1 MTTEFPI
8 IAVNGHLGGAISP
21 LDRGFTYGDGVFESC
36 RVIHG
41 RIPLWPYHR
50 ERLLASCRQL
60 RIGCDPE
67 QLDQY
72 CEQLL
77 VLPEVIQTPNTV
89 LKVMVTRGVGGRGY
103 RLPEASI
110 TTYCLAIFSGNPL
123 LSDNYTQGVKLRICD
138 YRLSANPVLAG
149 LKHMNRLEQILAR
162 SEWDDEYHEGLL
174 LDQQGN
180 VIEATSSNLFVISA
194 GELITPDLSHAGVA
208 GVMRRLIL
216 ENLAHAIGLVPRI
229 KSLTLSEL
237 QKADELFICNSLAG
251 IQPVLSVTVS
261 PELLMSYVAGN
272 VTRRLQ
278 SGLERAL
285 LNPSFLTSSLG

>member
-1 MTTEFPI
+1 MKTEFPI

-21 LDRGFTYGDGVFESC
+21 LDRGFAYGDGVFESC

-50 ERLLASCRQL
+50 ERLLASCQQL
-60 RIGCDPE
+60 KIYCDPE

-77 VLPEVIQTPNTV
+77 VLPEVIQTPDTV
-89 LKVMVTRGVGGRGY
+89 LKVMVTRGVSGRGY
-103 RLPEASI
+103 RLPETPA

-138 YRLSANPVLAG
+138 YRLSANPALAG

-174 LDQQGN
+174 LDQLGN
-180 VIEATSSNLFVISA
+180 VIEATSSNLFALVG
-194 GELITPDLSHAGVA
+194 GELITPDLSQAGVA

-216 ENLAHAIGLVPRI
+216 ERLAPAIGLVPRI
-229 KSLTLSEL
+229 KALTLSEL

-251 IQPVLSVTVS
+251 IRPVLSIAFS
-261 PELLMSYVAGN
+261 PELLMTYTASD
-272 VTRRLQ
+272 VTRQLQ
-278 SGLERAL
+278 SGLERTL
-285 LNPSFLTSSLG
+285 LDPSFLTSSLG